1 MLVYYQFNTCS
12 ALYHHLLS
20 QSRVCVCVCM
30 RAHICKHVGILGAT
44 VYMYIRVC
52 VCVHV
57 SVCTNADRR
66 VCVCVDILDSISF
79 F

>member
-20 QSRVCVCVCM
+20 QSHVCMCVCM
-30 RAHICKHVGILGAT
+30 RAQICKHVGILGCHS
-44 VYMYIRVC
+44 VHVHLC

-57 SVCTNADRR
+57 SVCTSAHQ
-66 VCVCVDILDSISF
+66 CVCVDISDSISF
-79 F
+79 